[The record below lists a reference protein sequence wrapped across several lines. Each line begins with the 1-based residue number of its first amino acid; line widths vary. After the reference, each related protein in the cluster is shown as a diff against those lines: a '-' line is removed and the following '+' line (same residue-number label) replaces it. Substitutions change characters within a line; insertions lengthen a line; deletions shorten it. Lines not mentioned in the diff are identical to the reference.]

1 VDDVAVRLEH
11 VDFLNLSDGLDVHLL
26 EGSLEL
32 LVIGARGPVDLLLD
46 TSGSS
51 LAAVHTEPLASVLHR
66 IACSLFSSADP
77 AFEPRQAQFLTL
89 QSPRAASCDQPLKV
103 GMPQFSFP
111 ALYSFVGSAAGYGF
125 GVFLTYPAD
134 VVSTAIPSISQVCVR
149 AAPQDST
156 HQCERHSACGRASR
170 YPFCRWGY

>member
-1 VDDVAVRLEH
+1 MPLYTRL
-11 VDFLNLSDGLDVHLL
+11 
-26 EGSLEL
+26 
-32 LVIGARGPVDLLLD
+32 
-46 TSGSS
+46 
-51 LAAVHTEPLASVLHR
+51 LASVLHR

-77 AFEPRQAQFLTL
+77 AFEPRQAQLLEL

-111 ALYSFVGSAAGYGF
+111 ALYSFVGRVADYGF

-149 AAPQDST
+149 CKRSITDST
-156 HQCERHSACGRASR
+156 HQCERHSACGPASR
-170 YPFCRWGY
+170 YPFCRRVLKCNGELQGRDVR